1 MRWDKDGDHDFAGGG
16 RVMELVLLLLRIP
29 FHASVTRP
37 FHPTA
42 SNRFIRLIGQRNFVS
57 LTICCSAVEMRDE
70 FAHSWP

>member
-37 FHPTA
+37 FHQTA
-42 SNRFIRLIGQRNFVS
+42 SNRFIWLIGLAKFVS
-57 LTICCSAVEMRDE
+57 LTICCSAVEIRDD
-70 FAHSWP
+70 FAHSSP